1 MDEYGHLGK
10 LRWCDNRSRTYDL
23 RITKASQLQ
32 NEYNNEY
39 SKDIFLNKAL
49 ISIR

>member
-1 MDEYGHLGK
+1 MFE
-10 LRWCDNRSRTYDL
+10 WCDNRSRTYDL

-32 NEYNNEY
+32 NEYKNEY
-39 SKDIFLNKAL
+39 AKDEFLNKNK